1 MDERS
6 ILKDLDLKGLDN
18 LLTFDEM
25 GNVQIKSDKAGSFL
39 VKLQSHSTF
48 WPKLQK
54 EFVKNELLWETNSKM
69 QKVALVNI
77 KAMFDGLLKLLMI
90 FDDDLIDRLVSQN
103 FFSTLK
109 GICQFVLNQKK
120 NEIKNIPKFEDFQ
133 NDELIKC
140 GPLFIEISDK
150 KFRERLIKM
159 KYLYQYFLSKIL
171 NETKNETL
179 TVFF

>member
-1 MDERS
+1 M
-6 ILKDLDLKGLDN
+6 KDLDLKGLDS

-48 WPKLQK
+48 WPNLQK
-54 EFVKNELLWETNSKM
+54 EFVKNEVLWETNSKM
-69 QKVALVNI
+69 QSIARINI

-90 FDDDLIDRLVSQN
+90 FDDDLIDRLVGEN
-103 FFSTLK
+103 FFSTLQ
-109 GICQFVLNQKK
+109 GICQFILNQKK
-120 NEIKNIPKFEDFQ
+120 NKINCTPKFEEYQ
-133 NDELIKC
+133 KNEIIKC
-140 GPLFIEISDK
+140 GPLFIKISDK
-150 KFRERLIKM
+150 GFRERLMKM
-159 KYLYQYFLSKIL
+159 KFLYQNYLSKIL